1 VDEVGDFDFLVGNWR
16 VANRKLAKRLAG
28 SDEWE
33 EFESTSRCWR
43 LFDGNANVDEFA
55 FPDGT
60 YGMTMRLYD
69 PTKREWSLHWSAST
83 DGALLPPVV
92 GAFADGQ
99 GTFYGDDSH
108 EGVAVRVRYVWS
120 EITPTSARWEQAFST
135 DGQRTWETNWVMRFT
150 RV

>member
-1 VDEVGDFDFLVGNWR
+1 VGDFDFLVGNWR

-28 SDEWE
+28 SDDWQ
-33 EFESTSRCWR
+33 EFSSSARCWN

-60 YGMTMRLYD
+60 YGMTMRLYHPD
-69 PTKREWSLHWSAST
+69 TGKWWLHWSASS
-83 DGALLPPVV
+83 DGVLLPPVV

-108 EGVAVRVRYVWS
+108 EGTPVRVRYIWS
-120 EITPTSARWEQAFST
+120 EITEASARWAQAFSI
-135 DGQRTWETNWVMRFT
+135 DGERTWETNWVMDFARI
-150 RV
+150 